1 MSQHPALSR
10 TASIKCRLL
19 CGVGGNLEDA
29 ELVCKRVIAVVTK
42 GGLGAEQHQARQVE
56 TYINSIC
63 PRLYATNYPGRARIC
78 ALITRTCSAISV
90 LESACP
96 LT

>member
-56 TYINSIC
+56 TSHETYLPAPVC
-63 PRLYATNYPGRARIC
+63 D
-78 ALITRTCSAISV
+78 
-90 LESACP
+90 
-96 LT
+96 